1 MENLNLAR
9 NVESEIGMNPF
20 ARYDWRV
27 FLMRLKRRLWFFLL
41 VIVAVA
47 IALFF
52 VLRTVQRKSMRCWE
66 SQARLFHQIRSDRV
80 PSFYKQMDTKVI
92 AEFASS
98 AIHFQEVAKR
108 LNLAPPEAAK
118 LTSLVTVEVNRNKP
132 NVIAIRANYNNPH
145 LAAEI
150 ANSVADVVLAAYIEM
165 QNSTLRGMLDERQQ
179 RRIRLQ
185 ARLAELEAAKVLLT
199 SPDSFLNPED
209 ELNRLSNEIVETM
222 GQIEAGRAEVIQ
234 LQAAIAEAERLMTT
248 IPEEIQHSR
257 RIRTTDTSA
266 VDSMQATLDAMRLKY
281 TEANP
286 RVISLA
292 NELASVRKKMA
303 ETASD
308 EIRPDEVVYVVNYV
322 RIVLEESRNKA
333 EVQMAGQIKIN
344 EVRTKRVAEL
354 QKLVPEHLKILGAYL
369 ENQRNIETVARTIS
383 QLDSTINDMEL
394 LLNSAVPDLSVLE
407 YAAPALCPTSNPSKL
422 VMTSVGAGCLVA
434 VMLLALFFGWDFAFG
449 RLNSPKNF
457 NLGGNVSFLGMLPA
471 RGVVGAREMEASL
484 QRVFMLM
491 RGHLGQGQRVF
502 LAELSPNSMT
512 PEVRANWNQNFGING
527 IQAFWL
533 SFSSAKERTKVPT
546 RQRSKLDDELIA
558 IEKCGNYGVFHC
570 SNTLVLSQAE
580 LDLLSADIKT
590 LEPHFS
596 LFIVERDGKGKL
608 NDPIFDQL
616 CQMADYTVLLATFGR
631 DKKSALAAIEDD
643 ARLSEHRIGCVLTH
657 VQKKYWNILQA

>member
-1 MENLNLAR
+1 M
-9 NVESEIGMNPF
+9 
-20 ARYDWRV
+20 
-27 FLMRLKRRLWFFLL
+27 
-41 VIVAVA
+41 
-47 IALFF
+47 
-52 VLRTVQRKSMRCWE
+52 
-66 SQARLFHQIRSDRV
+66 
-80 PSFYKQMDTKVI
+80 
-92 AEFASS
+92 
-98 AIHFQEVAKR
+98 AKR

-281 TEANP
+281 TEAHP

-354 QKLVPEHLKILGAYL
+354 QKLVPEHLKILGAYP

-394 LLNSAVPDLSVLE
+394 LLNRRFRTCQCWNTLRRR
-407 YAAPALCPTSNPSKL
+407 CPTSNPSKL
-422 VMTSVGAGCLVA
+422 VMTSVTA
-434 VMLLALFFGWDFAFG
+434 
-449 RLNSPKNF
+449 
-457 NLGGNVSFLGMLPA
+457 A
-471 RGVVGAREMEASL
+471 RSR
-484 QRVFMLM
+484 
-491 RGHLGQGQRVF
+491 
-502 LAELSPNSMT
+502 
-512 PEVRANWNQNFGING
+512 
-527 IQAFWL
+527 
-533 SFSSAKERTKVPT
+533 
-546 RQRSKLDDELIA
+546 
-558 IEKCGNYGVFHC
+558 
-570 SNTLVLSQAE
+570 
-580 LDLLSADIKT
+580 
-590 LEPHFS
+590 
-596 LFIVERDGKGKL
+596 
-608 NDPIFDQL
+608 
-616 CQMADYTVLLATFGR
+616 
-631 DKKSALAAIEDD
+631 
-643 ARLSEHRIGCVLTH
+643 
-657 VQKKYWNILQA
+657 